1 MPTLA
6 AASEGALSR
15 CSVGAHHA
23 PDGELGHLPP
33 LGLRRLLR
41 KVLSLLQRPQ
51 VMHLVRVRVGVR
63 VRIRVRVRVRIRVRA
78 RVRARATRALP
89 RGRTTP
95 APT

>member
-1 MPTLA
+1 M
-6 AASEGALSR
+6 
-15 CSVGAHHA
+15 SVGAHHA

-78 RVRARATRALP
+78 RVRARARVRP
-89 RGRTTP
+89 RGRHRADVVLVALDDGGGGP
-95 APT
+95 